1 MNAELLQLASEN
13 GLDSPHNDRLRLAFG
28 MACARRAAAGL
39 EDADAI
45 DVLGQAESYLAGD
58 APSADL
64 AALAQKAAQI
74 ATSHRGSSSIDGS
87 KHAAVSATFALAK
100 ALAGRAI
107 EAADYAAYSVV
118 YSYGGYA
125 VNDPSSFEQE
135 HRWQVQELQ
144 RLLQPATA

>member
-1 MNAELLQLASEN
+1 MNAELLKLAAAG
-13 GLDSPHNDRLRLAFG
+13 GLGSPANERLRFAFG
-28 MACARRAAAGL
+28 IACAQRAAAGL
-39 EDADAI
+39 EDPRAI
-45 DVLGQAESYLAGD
+45 AVLAQAQSWLAGEG
-58 APSADL
+58 PPADM
-64 AALAQKAAQI
+64 ASLAQEAAQI

-100 ALAGRAI
+100 ALAGKAI

-144 RLLQPATA
+144 RLLQPAAA